1 MAGNWVKFIG
11 ICFFLGITPSLMG
24 QTASDKTPLNAVN
37 PMIGTGGHGHTY
49 PGVSLPFGMVQ
60 LSPDTRL
67 EGWDGCSGYH
77 YDDAVIYGFSHTHL
91 SGTGVAD
98 YCDVLLMP
106 GQGAIQLESGFPD
119 QTDSGYASR
128 FSHEQEHASPGY
140 YRVLLADPQIQVE
153 LTATRRA
160 ALHRYTFLQDGPAH
174 VVLDLVHRDP
184 LLDVDWEQVD
194 AQTIRGKRIS
204 RAWAQ
209 EQYIYFYLQFSQPI
223 TTVKT
228 QSVVIGT
235 QAKPAK
241 AAFWF
246 DLPKG
251 GILLVKLG
259 LSAVDPDGA
268 KANLDL
274 EIPDW
279 NFEAV
284 RQAAE
289 SEWSNRLSKIQ
300 VQGGTSDQRAIFYSA
315 LYHSLLN
322 PNLYSDVDGR
332 YRGMD
337 LKIHPSDGKD
347 HYTVFSL
354 WDTFR
359 TTHPLLT
366 LIEPEHTQALIQSLL
381 ADYQDGGILPI
392 WPLAGNYTHC
402 MIGYHAIPVIVDA
415 YQKGLRGFDAE
426 LAYTAMKHSALQDRL
441 GLDAMKNQGFIP
453 ADHEHE
459 SVSKTLEYAYDDWC
473 IAQMAK
479 ALGQDADYRLFL
491 ARAQAYKNLFDPQT
505 SFMRPKMNSAWLEP
519 FDPAEV
525 NFHFTEAN
533 SWQYSFFVPQ
543 DVAGLVA
550 LHGGPDR
557 FEAKL
562 DELFE
567 TEQKLS
573 GRDQVDI
580 TGLIGQY
587 AHGNEPSHH
596 MAYLY
601 NYIGKPEKTQAR
613 VAFIRDTMY
622 HNQPDGLSGNEDCGQ
637 MSSWYVMSA
646 LGFYPV
652 TPGSPSY
659 VLGSP
664 LFEKATIQVGSSKLF
679 EIEAHGA
686 GSQNPFIQSV
696 ALNGQPYKK
705 AYLTHADL
713 VKGGKIVFEMGPQP
727 TRWFEEF
734 PTSRI
739 EAHLMVPV
747 PYFTNATR
755 TFRESLTVSLASPEP
770 GSHLFYALDGAAYKV
785 YEHPL
790 VLDKTTTIS
799 AYAERNGQR
808 SNTVKAT
815 YTQVNTRRKVTLHAN
830 YNRQYSA
837 GGDQALVDS
846 LRGGSDFRTGAWQ
859 GFQGQDLVVV
869 VDLGEVE
876 TLTELGLGCLQDIN
890 SWIWYPK
897 QIQFEISIDG
907 QIFEALAPIENDFPA
922 NQYGAFTR
930 DFTQKT
936 HKQARY
942 IRMTAKTYGTIPD
955 WHLGKG
961 GEAFIFA
968 DELLIQTSETAP

>member
-1 MAGNWVKFIG
+1 
-11 ICFFLGITPSLMG
+11 
-24 QTASDKTPLNAVN
+24 
-37 PMIGTGGHGHTY
+37 
-49 PGVSLPFGMVQ
+49 
-60 LSPDTRL
+60 
-67 EGWDGCSGYH
+67 
-77 YDDAVIYGFSHTHL
+77 
-91 SGTGVAD
+91 
-98 YCDVLLMP
+98 
-106 GQGAIQLESGFPD
+106 
-119 QTDSGYASR
+119 
-128 FSHEQEHASPGY
+128 
-140 YRVLLADPQIQVE
+140 
-153 LTATRRA
+153 
-160 ALHRYTFLQDGPAH
+160 
-174 VVLDLVHRDP
+174 
-184 LLDVDWEQVD
+184 
-194 AQTIRGKRIS
+194 
-204 RAWAQ
+204 
-209 EQYIYFYLQFSQPI
+209 
-223 TTVKT
+223 
-228 QSVVIGT
+228 
-235 QAKPAK
+235 
-241 AAFWF
+241 
-246 DLPKG
+246 
-251 GILLVKLG
+251 
-259 LSAVDPDGA
+259 

-815 YTQVNTRRKVTLHAN
+815 YTQV
-830 YNRQYSA
+830 
-837 GGDQALVDS
+837 
-846 LRGGSDFRTGAWQ
+846 
-859 GFQGQDLVVV
+859 
-869 VDLGEVE
+869 
-876 TLTELGLGCLQDIN
+876 
-890 SWIWYPK
+890 
-897 QIQFEISIDG
+897 
-907 QIFEALAPIENDFPA
+907 
-922 NQYGAFTR
+922 
-930 DFTQKT
+930 
-936 HKQARY
+936 
-942 IRMTAKTYGTIPD
+942 
-955 WHLGKG
+955 
-961 GEAFIFA
+961 
-968 DELLIQTSETAP
+968 